1 MRASSST
8 HVRGR
13 IRRATAGLA
22 LTALLGGAAL
32 PLLDAALSAESAP
45 FCGSKG
51 RCCCGRDTAQA
62 DERPC
67 LRRGCGCGLPD
78 ASVAVGPLRLE
89 AVLPTGLPTHLEPRT
104 PGAATVLAIVL
115 SRPHAPPVPPPRR
128 ALPA

>member
-8 HVRGR
+8 HVRVR
-13 IRRATAGLA
+13 IRRTTAGLA
-22 LTALLGGAAL
+22 LAALLGGPAL

-51 RCCCGRDTAQA
+51 RCCCARDTAQA

-78 ASVAVGPLRLE
+78 ASVAGPLRLE
-89 AVLPTGLPTHLEPRT
+89 AVLPTGLPAQLEPRT
-104 PGAATVLAIVL
+104 PGAAKVLAIVL
-115 SRPHAPPVPPPRR
+115 IRPHAPPVPPPRR